1 MSVGGG
7 EKEKKLK
14 TLFSKTGNSKIN
26 ENSYTG
32 APLSG
37 RMLKLL
43 LTDGEIVFIKE
54 REREVESKTEGRG
67 RKRKN

>member
-1 MSVGGG
+1 MSVGGR
-7 EKEKKLK
+7 ERKK
-14 TLFSKTGNSKIN
+14 TQNTFFENREFQIN

-43 LTDGEIVFIKE
+43 LTDGEIVFF
-54 REREVESKTEGRG
+54 
-67 RKRKN
+67 